1 MTQSQTRHAERVVG
15 QFREMLSAT
24 GRQHV
29 GEKHFAE
36 LALLIEAAIDAAL
49 LDENAHYV
57 SELERLVR
65 RMQRSGEHFD
75 TEAGS
80 PQVVNE

>member
-1 MTQSQTRHAERVVG
+1 MTQSQTRHAERVVS
-15 QFREMLSAT
+15 QFKDMLSAT

-29 GEKHFAE
+29 GEKHFAD

-57 SELERLVR
+57 SELERLCQ
-65 RMQRSGEHFD
+65 RMKRSGEHFD
-75 TEAGS
+75 AESAAS
-80 PQVVNE
+80 QALNE

>member
-1 MTQSQTRHAERVVG
+1 MTQSQTRHAERVVD
-15 QFREMLSAT
+15 QFRALLSST

-36 LALLIEAAIDAAL
+36 LSLLIEAAIDAAL

-57 SELERLVR
+57 SELQRLVH
-65 RMQRSGEHFD
+65 RMQRSAEHFD
-75 TEAGS
+75 DQAGS
-80 PQVVNE
+80 SQVINE